1 MTRYYCSGFDIKN
14 AFEHGLGDMFLSE
27 LKDRKSII
35 YIPGGPEKIQK
46 AKDKYVP
53 LFTKYFKNVGIEFET
68 STIITPCSEEYP
80 DFHIE
85 EGLNLDGIS
94 IYPHNN
100 TNDKDYPDTLVVGDD
115 VPPNTGNF
123 VYEEL
128 NDVIWKSEN
137 DQIVEVNNTGE
148 IKGITSGKVKIYAID
163 SHYTAKGGRYTAEDG
178 RHIAEKEIEVVAKS
192 NNIFDLE
199 HIIPITI
206 LIIIFMTFLN
216 KKLKK

>member
-1 MTRYYCSGFDIKN
+1 MKQVIRVIFLIVLICIFYKTDKVN
-14 AFEHGLGDMFLSE
+14 AITLPNM
-27 LKDRKSII
+27 
-35 YIPGGPEKIQK
+35 
-46 AKDKYVP
+46 
-53 LFTKYFKNVGIEFET
+53 
-68 STIITPCSEEYP
+68 IITSNKYSVGSEITRKEKSKIMIGESLQLYA
-80 DFHIE
+80 IMQ
-85 EGLNLDGIS
+85 
-94 IYPHNN
+94 
-100 TNDKDYPDTLVVGDD
+100 VGND

-163 SHYTAKGGRYTAEDG
+163 GNYTAKGGRYTAEDG

-216 KKLKK
+216 KKLKKKNNVHL

>member
-1 MTRYYCSGFDIKN
+1 MQLYAI
-14 AFEHGLGDMFLSE
+14 M
-27 LKDRKSII
+27 
-35 YIPGGPEKIQK
+35 Q
-46 AKDKYVP
+46 
-53 LFTKYFKNVGIEFET
+53 VG
-68 STIITPCSEEYP
+68 
-80 DFHIE
+80 
-85 EGLNLDGIS
+85 N
-94 IYPHNN
+94 
-100 TNDKDYPDTLVVGDD
+100 D

-137 DQIVEVNNTGE
+137 DQIIEVNNIGE

-163 SHYTAKGGRYTAEDG
+163 GNYTAKGGRYTAEDG

-216 KKLKK
+216 KKLKKKNNVHL